1 MIESVLRAAAWGL
14 SAVAALFHRDWK
26 RNWAL
31 FSDTGDFP
39 PPTAGA
45 FARKGSPLF
54 DGSGG
59 AQATPEVEGSAFS
72 RVP

>member
-1 MIESVLRAAAWGL
+1 MIEFVLRAAAWGL
-14 SAVAALFHRDWK
+14 SPVAGLFHRGWK
-26 RNWAL
+26 RIGAM
-31 FSDTGDFP
+31 FSDKGDF

-45 FARKGSPLF
+45 FARMGDPLF

-59 AQATPEVEGSAFS
+59 AQATPEVEGIAFS

>member
-1 MIESVLRAAAWGL
+1 MIESVVRAAAWGL
-14 SAVAALFHRDWK
+14 SAVAALFDRSWK
-26 RNWAL
+26 RIGGM
-31 FSDTGDFP
+31 FSDKGDF

-45 FARKGSPLF
+45 FARRGSPLF

>member
-1 MIESVLRAAAWGL
+1 MIESVLRAAVWSLA
-14 SAVAALFHRDWK
+14 AVASLFDRALK
-26 RNWAL
+26 RSWATS
-31 FSDTGDFP
+31 SDKGDFG
-39 PPTAGA
+39 PTAGA
-45 FARKGSPLF
+45 FARSGSPLL

>member
-1 MIESVLRAAAWGL
+1 MIKSVLRAAAWGL
-14 SAVAALFHRDWK
+14 SAVAALFHRFWK
-26 RNWAL
+26 RIWAM
-31 FSDTGDFP
+31 FSNKGDF

-45 FARKGSPLF
+45 FARSGDPLF

>member
-1 MIESVLRAAAWGL
+1 MIEFVLRAAAWGL
-14 SAVAALFHRDWK
+14 SPVAGLFHRGWK
-26 RNWAL
+26 RIGAM
-31 FSDTGDFP
+31 FSDKGDF

-45 FARKGSPLF
+45 FARRGSPLF

>member
-1 MIESVLRAAAWGL
+1 MIESVLRAAAWGW
-14 SAVAALFHRDWK
+14 SAVAARFDRFWK
-26 RNWAL
+26 RIWAM
-31 FSDTGDFP
+31 FSNKGDF

-45 FARKGSPLF
+45 FARSRSPLF